1 MTEIAKGLR
10 TVRINDRIRVPQ
22 VRLIDEDGNMVGI
35 TATKEAL
42 EIARDRGFDLVEV
55 SPGASPPVCRIM
67 DYGKYK
73 YEQSKKAKRAKKKQH
88 VMHVKEI
95 KMRPKIETHDY
106 GFKMNHAR
114 KFLEHNNKVKFSLI
128 FRGREVTHPDIGLN
142 ILKRVAEELSE
153 IATVE
158 AGPKREGMTMMM
170 VVCPKPGAV
179 KETDKSEK
187 VTEEGNATSE
197 DGGEVQ
203 KEAQEST

>member
-1 MTEIAKGLR
+1 VTEIAKGLR
-10 TVRINDRIRVPQ
+10 TIRINERIRVPQ

-35 TATKEAL
+35 TNTREAL
-42 EIARDRGFDLVEV
+42 ETAREKGFDLVEV

-88 VMHVKEI
+88 IMHVKEI

-114 KFLEHNNKVKFSLI
+114 RFLEQNNKVKFSLI

-142 ILKRVAEELSE
+142 ILKRVAGELSE

-158 AGPKREGMTMMM
+158 AGPKREGMAMMM

-179 KETDKSEK
+179 KDVDKKEK
-187 VTEEGNATSE
+187 VMEEGNATHE

-203 KEAQEST
+203 EKAEEST